1 MSHLFC
7 PIYKL
12 LILGELGG
20 VMRSFLSGSDTRE
33 GGEPDN
39 WGTLSWDSSKSTDA
53 EAEVSGDPR
62 RTSYNTILSWKFTTY
77 HYRVAKN
84 KCSFIHQMGLRKGGG
99 RNNIFML
106 IKYKDKLLQSLYTER
121 YGTIME

>member
-7 PIYKL
+7 PMYKL

-20 VMRSFLSGSDTRE
+20 VMRSFLSGRDTRE

-39 WGTLSWDSSKSTDA
+39 WGTLSWVSSKSTDA

-62 RTSYNTILSWKFTTY
+62 RTSYNTWTTNEN
-77 HYRVAKN
+77 RVVK
-84 KCSFIHQMGLRKGGG
+84 KSSTFIH
-99 RNNIFML
+99 
-106 IKYKDKLLQSLYTER
+106 
-121 YGTIME
+121 